1 MVNRVILGSSG
12 KLDALQRYILR
23 GEDAMEIMT
32 DQRFRK
38 TAKVFRAFVFIGM
51 IVAAFFFL
59 VYFSII
65 GYAKILGPPPLA
77 VPQSTIYMAD
87 DGTVIGESHTGEKRY
102 WVPLKDISPDLV
114 KATISIEDRNFYAH
128 RGFDYKRIA
137 GALLADLKAMS
148 KVQGASTITQQYARN
163 LYLSHDKTWERKLTE
178 AFYTLRLEMNY
189 SKNEIL
195 EGYLNTIYYG
205 SGAYGVQTASQYYFG
220 KDARDLTLGEA
231 SMLAGIPKGPS
242 YYSPLTNEER
252 ANSRQQTI
260 LTAMET
266 KGYIDQEEAKAA
278 AAEKLTL
285 VGKHPTESL
294 GKAPYFQDA
303 VQNEL
308 KYSLNL
314 DERTIKL
321 GGLKVYTTLDM
332 KQQELAEEMVTEH
345 ISEDSAIQTGFI
357 SMDPKS
363 GHVKAM
369 VGGRDYEESPFNR
382 AIQAVRQPG
391 STIKPL
397 LYYAAL
403 EHGFTP
409 TTTMK
414 SELTTFRLEDGK
426 TEYTPHNFNNKYAN
440 DEITMAQ
447 ALAVSDNVF
456 AVKTHLFLGQ
466 DVLVDTAKRF
476 GLSSKMAQVPS
487 LALGTSGV
495 SVIEMASAYSMFANG
510 GKYVEP
516 VLIERVE
523 SHDGEVIY
531 EHEEKGEQILE
542 PELAS
547 VMNHMMTGMFDPKL
561 NGYASVTGSTM
572 ADEISR
578 PYAGKSGSTNT
589 DSWMIGYTPQLV
601 SAVWTGYDKGKPIEK
616 SNEKAFSKN
625 VWVNFMEKAH
635 EGVPATNFKTAKG
648 TVGVFINPENG
659 KIATANCPVKRLT
672 YFKDGT
678 EPQEYCTEHLD
689 EGEQLQK
696 PKDETEKKPDKKPWY
711 KKIFGL

>member
-1 MVNRVILGSSG
+1 
-12 KLDALQRYILR
+12 
-23 GEDAMEIMT
+23 MEIMT

-38 TAKVFRAFVFIGM
+38 TARVFRAFVFIGM

-87 DGTVIGESHTGEKRY
+87 DGTVIGESHTGQKRY

-114 KATISIEDRNFYAH
+114 KATISIEDRNFYEH
-128 RGFDYKRIA
+128 RGFDYKRIV
-137 GALLADLKAMS
+137 GAVLADIKAMA

-163 LYLSHDKTWERKLTE
+163 LYLSHDKTWKRKLTE

-252 ANSRQQTI
+252 ANSRQETI
-260 LTAMET
+260 LRAMEI
-266 KGYIDQEEAKAA
+266 KGYIDNTEAKEAA
-278 AAEKLTL
+278 TEKLTL
-285 VGKHPTESL
+285 VGKHPTGSL
-294 GKAPYFQDA
+294 GQAPYFQDA

-321 GGLKVYTTLDM
+321 GGLKVYTTLDL
-332 KQQELAEEMVTEH
+332 KQQQLAEEMVTKY
-345 ISEDSAIQTGFI
+345 IAEDSTIQTGFI
-357 SMDPKS
+357 AMDPRS

-369 VGGRDYEESPFNR
+369 VGGRDYEQSPFNR

-409 TTTMK
+409 TTTMR
-414 SELTTFRLEDGK
+414 SELTTFRFDDGHS
-426 TEYTPHNFNNKYAN
+426 EYTPHNFNNKYAN

-466 DVLVDTAKRF
+466 DILVDTTKRF
-476 GLSSKMAQVPS
+476 GISTKMAQVPS

-495 SVIEMASAYSMFANG
+495 RVVEMATAYSMFANG

-523 SHDGEVIY
+523 SHNGEVIY
-531 EHEEKGEQILE
+531 EHEDKGEQILK
-542 PELAS
+542 PDLAS

-561 NGYASVTGSTM
+561 NGYTSVTGSTM
-572 ADEISR
+572 TDEISR

-635 EGVPATNFKTAKG
+635 EDVPATNFKTAKG
-648 TVGVFINPENG
+648 TIGVFINPENG

-678 EPQEYCTEHLD
+678 EPQEYCTDHLD
-689 EGEQLQK
+689 EGEPLQK
-696 PKDETEKKPDKKPWY
+696 HEPEPEEKSEKKPWY
-711 KKIFGL
+711 KRILGL